1 MQKAAEI
8 KKSLETERP
17 ESCEIGGVG
26 ALKHFQFQF
35 VNAQTEPARG
45 GFGLGLGVSV
55 RVWGLGSV
63 IF

>member
-17 ESCEIGGVG
+17 ESCEIGGGG

-35 VNAQTEPARG
+35 VNAQTEPAREEVLDLDLG
-45 GFGLGLGVSV
+45 FRFGFG
-55 RVWGLGSV
+55 VWAL